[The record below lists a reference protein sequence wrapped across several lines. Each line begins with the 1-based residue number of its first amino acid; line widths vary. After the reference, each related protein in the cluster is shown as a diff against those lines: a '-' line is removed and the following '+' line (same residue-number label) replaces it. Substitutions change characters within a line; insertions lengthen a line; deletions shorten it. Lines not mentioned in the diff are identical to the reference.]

1 MIGLYHL
8 TKEELN
14 KVNIKVIKNDINNL
28 NADKI
33 TRKYPYM
40 YRYNINNFDT
50 AVIDALEREE
60 KRGNLIKDF
69 EK

>member
-1 MIGLYHL
+1 
-8 TKEELN
+8 
-14 KVNIKVIKNDINNL
+14 
-28 NADKI
+28 
-33 TRKYPYM
+33 M

-69 EK
+69 EE